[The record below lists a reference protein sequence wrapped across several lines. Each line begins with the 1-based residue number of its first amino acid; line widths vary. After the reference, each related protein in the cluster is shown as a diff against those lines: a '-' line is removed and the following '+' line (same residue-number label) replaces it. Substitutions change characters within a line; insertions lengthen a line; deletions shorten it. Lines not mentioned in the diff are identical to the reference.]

1 MHPISILR
9 PSHRRFSPGP
19 LSLVLSI
26 AALAVCFAAAPLE
39 GIEEVPLLITVDDL
53 PLMLPDF
60 HPDPK
65 ERLRITQG
73 MLEVLARHQVPA
85 VGLVTWGRYEDAESR
100 QLLELWLEAG
110 HELGNHTVLQLDYNR
125 TDIETYRADAEEGR
139 RRLDELLA
147 PHGKKPRFFRFP
159 QLHEGDTEEKLVAMR
174 EYLQA
179 SGQRSLPVTLDSLDW
194 SFERRWVQA
203 RLAVNARAL
212 ERLGR
217 EYQDSL
223 RLAVGTYRRLGE
235 ELLGRP
241 VPQILL
247 LHGGEVGVAQW
258 DSFFTWLRQEGFRFA
273 TADEVLADV
282 AYSEMPS
289 YFGPLG
295 ASLWD
300 RLADGRRREE
310 AEREVRTL
318 LVEQAGAWSRGDLEA
333 FCSVYAEDT
342 AFVSP
347 TGLTRGR
354 QQVLERYR
362 KRYPGWDAMG
372 RLELEILELRLATGI
387 ESSAFG
393 DRRLS
398 GVHGASVVARWSLS
412 YPDRDELT
420 GLTLLVLSKNGAGE
434 WRIVQDASM

>member
-1 MHPISILR
+1 
-9 PSHRRFSPGP
+9 
-19 LSLVLSI
+19 
-26 AALAVCFAAAPLE
+26 
-39 GIEEVPLLITVDDL
+39 
-53 PLMLPDF
+53 
-60 HPDPK
+60 
-65 ERLRITQG
+65 
-73 MLEVLARHQVPA
+73 
-85 VGLVTWGRYEDAESR
+85 
-100 QLLELWLEAG
+100 
-110 HELGNHTVLQLDYNR
+110 
-125 TDIETYRADAEEGR
+125 
-139 RRLDELLA
+139 
-147 PHGKKPRFFRFP
+147 
-159 QLHEGDTEEKLVAMR
+159 
-174 EYLQA
+174 
-179 SGQRSLPVTLDSLDW
+179 
-194 SFERRWVQA
+194 
-203 RLAVNARAL
+203 
-212 ERLGR
+212 
-217 EYQDSL
+217 
-223 RLAVGTYRRLGE
+223 
-235 ELLGRP
+235 
-241 VPQILL
+241 
-247 LHGGEVGVAQW
+247 
-258 DSFFTWLRQEGFRFA
+258 
-273 TADEVLADV
+273 V